1 MTTNPTT
8 VDLTQ
13 ARHGY
18 LADQLGRLAAE
29 IKHLQDQKKEIE
41 DQLKAERV
49 DACEGNLFRVTI
61 SYDVETARVDWKAVA
76 GKLKPSRQLVTAHTR
91 IGHADRVNVRA
102 LKGV

>member
-1 MTTNPTT
+1 MTTNPNT

-29 IKHLQDQKKEIE
+29 IKHLQQQKREIE
-41 DQLKAERV
+41 DQLKIERV

-61 SYDVETARVDWKAVA
+61 SYDVETTRVDWKAVA
-76 GKLKPSRQLVTAHTR
+76 SKLKPSRQLVTAHTSVSV
-91 IGHADRVNVRA
+91 ADRVNVRA
-102 LKGV
+102 RKGS